1 MSHTTSPRV
10 VTDLPGPES
19 KRIFERQDRVF
30 YTQMHEGVTCPFV
43 LDHKSADG
51 LLHDVDGNTFANHMS
66 AWGAAPYGPFPPEV
80 RTATTA
86 AWDRYGMEISCF
98 LQSEPV
104 GTRHRQVADPA

>member
-1 MSHTTSPRV
+1 
-10 VTDLPGPES
+10 
-19 KRIFERQDRVF
+19 
-30 YTQMHEGVTCPFV
+30 MHEGVTCPFV

-66 AWGAAPYGPFPPEV
+66 AWGAAPYGPFPAEV

-104 GTRHRQVADPA
+104 VRARGEARRPGAEGDHPGRTNGHRHRGRRRSHQACP